1 MPTICL
7 QVGQCGNQ
15 LGDALWRCF
24 DAQRQQLLR
33 AGEDGWATEF
43 WHPGEGPI
51 GRPRCIRVDTDD
63 KVLQDIAVE
72 EAPSSSSSGITYK
85 RHQVFRVGYTGCGNN
100 W

>member
-15 LGDALWRCF
+15 LGDALWGCF
-24 DAQRQQLLR
+24 AAQRQQLLQ
-33 AGEDGWATEF
+33 AGEDGLPLEF
-43 WHPGEGPI
+43 WHPGEDPII

-63 KVLQDIAVE
+63 KVLQDVAVE
-72 EAPSSSSSGITYK
+72 GAPGSSTMTYK